1 MEEPKEAES
10 STQESDT
17 PENDK
22 FNKNEFTIYADKVSD
37 GLDVFYVKSDEIFKK
52 LKKIIN
58 NTYQHVKSFF
68 KGFRKEKDVETVQNK
83 IREKIFQQ
91 NLRLEKKLKK
101 IEKGIDKTKT
111 LAGEIKEDTSRIV
124 LKIDEVLLIVNHQ
137 MEALGKLDDIE
148 KYMKEHLASDW
159 DQIKYSWNRYKND
172 EISRGEFTK
181 KALKKLGKKFLSIF
195 VNMG

>member
-1 MEEPKEAES
+1 MIMEEPKEAES

-83 IREKIFQQ
+83 IREKIFST
-91 NLRLEKKLKK
+91 KSK
-101 IEKGIDKTKT
+101 IR
-111 LAGEIKEDTSRIV
+111 KE
-124 LKIDEVLLIVNHQ
+124 
-137 MEALGKLDDIE
+137 
-148 KYMKEHLASDW
+148 
-159 DQIKYSWNRYKND
+159 
-172 EISRGEFTK
+172 TK
-181 KALKKLGKKFLSIF
+181 KD
-195 VNMG
+195 

>member
-1 MEEPKEAES
+1 MLNLFSRALGRK
-10 STQESDT
+10 
-17 PENDK
+17 K
-22 FNKNEFTIYADKVSD
+22 MWRRYKI
-37 GLDVFYVKSDEIFKK
+37 KSE
-52 LKKIIN
+52 
-58 NTYQHVKSFF
+58 
-68 KGFRKEKDVETVQNK
+68 RKY
-83 IREKIFQQ
+83 FQQ